1 MSGMALHQDAGQEQP
16 PSRRATASVRWFTLT
31 AVAESL
37 GDSLSRTLLPIVAV
51 SVLGAGTATV
61 GVINSLGLLAFLFLG
76 LPLGSLAD
84 RLSAP
89 AAFMTS
95 STLLRAMATLAVV
108 GTWIMGWLE
117 GATGLT
123 ILVLMALVVGV
134 ADVGYTTG
142 QGLLVPRLVETE
154 RIRAVFGRVQSASQI
169 GGALGPMLL
178 SATLAIVSAPLAWLS
193 ATAAYLVSALT
204 QRGIRPKPS
213 SAPAPPRTSMWTQA
227 RGGIGHILA
236 QPILRK
242 VTIAN
247 TLNNAAV
254 MTANTLLPVIAL
266 TTLEVSPAAYAAIGV
281 VGALAGIAGAASASP
296 ITSTIGLRR
305 TRVAA
310 SAGMS
315 TGIVLV
321 MLSGVVTSVLP
332 GPPELWLG
340 VQAGLAGLCASV
352 VMVSGA
358 DLAPRLSPPEALG
371 SILGA
376 QRTLVLGVMPI
387 SALIAGILGATIGT
401 APTTYIW
408 LALAIASAIPSLTL
422 VDPDKP

>member
-1 MSGMALHQDAGQEQP
+1 MSGMALHEDAGQEQP
-16 PSRRATASVRWFTLT
+16 PSRPATASVRWFTLT

-51 SVLGAGTATV
+51 SLLGAGTATV
-61 GVINSLGLLAFLFLG
+61 GVINSLGLLAFLFLK

-84 RLSAP
+84 RWSSP
-89 AAFMTS
+89 TAFMTS
-95 STLLRAMATLAVV
+95 STLLRAIAALAVV

-204 QRGIRPKPS
+204 QRGIRPIPS
-213 SAPAPPRTSMWTQA
+213 SPPALPRTSMWAQA
-227 RGGIGHILA
+227 RGGIGHIMA

-266 TTLEVSPAAYAAIGV
+266 TTKSPE
-281 VGALAGIAGAASASP
+281 
-296 ITSTIGLRR
+296 
-305 TRVAA
+305 
-310 SAGMS
+310 
-315 TGIVLV
+315 TG
-321 MLSGVVTSVLP
+321 P
-332 GPPELWLG
+332 
-340 VQAGLAGLCASV
+340 
-352 VMVSGA
+352 
-358 DLAPRLSPPEALG
+358 
-371 SILGA
+371 
-376 QRTLVLGVMPI
+376 
-387 SALIAGILGATIGT
+387 
-401 APTTYIW
+401 
-408 LALAIASAIPSLTL
+408 
-422 VDPDKP
+422 